1 MINNAGLL
9 TLNKLEMTEY
19 NGVYLVCWI
28 LTETVFDQ
36 DGKHQILKSKI
47 QNLTQTAAI
56 YNLQPEVG
64 CHVIGSFAL

>member
-28 LTETVFDQ
+28 LTETN
-36 DGKHQILKSKI
+36 SM
-47 QNLTQTAAI
+47 AI
-56 YNLQPEVG
+56 KMEN
-64 CHVIGSFAL
+64 IRS